1 MNQKGP
7 SPKPD
12 MLSRHE
18 KIQNKILSMSSNA
31 RHELKGAGSV
41 QESEMIMKVFTND
54 CIMALLDDI
63 SQADV
68 IECLDHINE

>member
-7 SPKPD
+7 SPKSD
-12 MLSRHE
+12 ILSRHE
-18 KIQNKILSMSSNA
+18 RIQNKILSMSSNA
-31 RHELKGAGSV
+31 RHELKGAGSLH
-41 QESEMIMKVFTND
+41 ESEMIMKVFTND

-63 SQADV
+63 SQVDV